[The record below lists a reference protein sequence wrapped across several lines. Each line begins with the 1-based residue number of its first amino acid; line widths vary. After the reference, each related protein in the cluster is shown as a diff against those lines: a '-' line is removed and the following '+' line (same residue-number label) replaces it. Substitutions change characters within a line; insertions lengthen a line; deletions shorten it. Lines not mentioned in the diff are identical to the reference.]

1 MKVLMTGAD
10 GFIGSNVLQYLL
22 NNTNWDFTLI
32 CSFRHHGNPLNV
44 PLSNRVDVVTMDL
57 RGVIPDIGD
66 FDYIL
71 HLASESH
78 VDRSIID
85 PVGFVENN
93 VSSTLQVLEYARK
106 HKPKRFIHF
115 STDEV
120 YGANAH
126 SDWDVLLPTNPYS
139 ASKAAQEMIV
149 QGYYHTYKL
158 PLIITNS
165 NNVVGKNQHP
175 EKFVPKIIDL
185 IKNDKTIT
193 LHTTKAG
200 YGIRYYNPVENVA
213 DALKF
218 ILKAPYGHHGGD
230 HLPRYSLVGGEV
242 LDNLQMA
249 QKVAKI
255 LGKELKYKD
264 VEAIKVRP
272 GYDAFYEQGEDKLLT
287 MGWEP
292 PFTLDEGL
300 IWIKST

>member
-1 MKVLMTGAD
+1 MSKVLITGAD

-22 NNTNWDFTLI
+22 NNTNWEFTLI
-32 CSFRHHGNPLNV
+32 CSFRHHGNPLNI
-44 PLSNRVDVVTMDL
+44 PASNRVSVVTMDL
-57 RGVIPDIGD
+57 RGEVPDIGD

-93 VSSTLQVLEYARK
+93 ISSTLQVLEYARK
-106 HKPKRFIHF
+106 HPPKRFIHF

-120 YGANAH
+120 YGANEH
-126 SDWDVLLPTNPYS
+126 KDWDVLLPTNPYS

-165 NNVVGKNQHP
+165 NNVVGPNQHP
-175 EKFVPKIIDL
+175 EKFVPKIINL
-185 IKNDKTIT
+185 IKNDKIVT
-193 LHTTKAG
+193 LHTANG
-200 YGIRYYNPVENVA
+200 RYGRRFYNPVENVA
-213 DALKF
+213 DALRF
-218 ILKAPYGHHGGD
+218 ILKAPYGGRND
-230 HLPRYSLVGGEV
+230 RLPRYSLLGGDV
-242 LDNLQMA
+242 LDNLEMA

-255 LGKELKYKD
+255 LGKQLRFKE
-264 VEAIKVRP
+264 VEATKVRP
-272 GYDAFYEQGEDKLLT
+272 GYDAFYEQGENTLLD

-292 PFTLDEGL
+292 PCSLDEGL
-300 IWIKST
+300 KWIRSL

>member
-22 NNTNWDFTLI
+22 NNTNWEFTLI

-44 PLSNRVDVVTMDL
+44 PLSNRVTVVTMDL
-57 RGVIPDIGD
+57 RGIIPDIGD

-78 VDRSIID
+78 VDRSITD

-93 VSSTLQVLEYARK
+93 ISSTLQVLEYARK

-120 YGANAH
+120 YGANEH
-126 SDWDVLLPTNPYS
+126 KDWDVLLPTNPYS

-165 NNVVGKNQHP
+165 NNVIGKNQHP

-185 IKNDKTIT
+185 IKNDKTVTIHVAGT
-193 LHTTKAG
+193 L
-200 YGIRYYNPVENVA
+200 YGKRYYNPVENVA

-218 ILKAPYGHHGGD
+218 ILKAPYNRSD
-230 HLPRYSLVGGEV
+230 RVPRYSLLGGEV
-242 LDNLQMA
+242 LNNLDMA
-249 QKVAKI
+249 EKVAKI
-255 LGKELKYKD
+255 LGKKLKYRE
-264 VEAIKVRP
+264 VEATKVRP
-272 GYDAFYEQGEDKLLT
+272 GYDAFYEQGEDTLLD
-287 MGWEP
+287 MGWTP
-292 PFTLDEGL
+292 PFTLEEGL
-300 IWIKST
+300 QWIKST